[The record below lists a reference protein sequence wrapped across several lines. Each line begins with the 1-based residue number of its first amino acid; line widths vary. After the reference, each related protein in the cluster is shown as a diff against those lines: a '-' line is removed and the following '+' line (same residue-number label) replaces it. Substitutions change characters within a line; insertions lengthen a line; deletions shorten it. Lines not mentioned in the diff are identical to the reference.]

1 MRKVLAVA
9 ISVLLSFS
17 PVFAQNLVQGSIKD
31 APMHEPYSPSF
42 KTDGSKKAPLN
53 VILMIGDGTGLGHIV
68 SGYYAN
74 GGNLTVMNLKA
85 MGLVTTQSA
94 DAFITDSAA
103 SGTAYATGQKT
114 YNSAIGVDVDK
125 KPIQNIPEAVSEVG
139 MISGVVTTDGMDGAT
154 PAAFFAHQPYRGMSR
169 QIWADLPGSKLS
181 FFAGGD
187 KGLFERQSDETKD
200 AIKEKFSIFYD
211 IHDPAIAKAD
221 RAGVLPPH
229 SETTNIKDGRTDFLP
244 IATRTAIDFLSQ
256 HCEHGKGFFLMVEGA
271 RIDKSAHANSFDGVV
286 LEVLDF
292 DEAIAEAIRFADEDG
307 HTLVV
312 ISADHETGGLVIKNG
327 NPDKGDMEGMFT
339 TGGHTASPVPLFAY
353 GPHSQDFMG
362 VQGNEEVAQKIL
374 KLLLGK

>member
-1 MRKVLAVA
+1 MRKIFVIAAAVL
-9 ISVLLSFS
+9 ISFS
-17 PVFAQNLVQGSIKD
+17 TSFAQNLVQGSIKD
-31 APMHEPYSPSF
+31 APMHEPYSPTF

-53 VILMIGDGTGLGHIV
+53 IILMIGDGTGLGQIV

-114 YNSAIGVDVDK
+114 YNSSIGMDMDK
-125 KPIQNIPEAVSEVG
+125 KPIQNIPEAIAGKKIV
-139 MISGVVTTDGMDGAT
+139 SGVVTTDGLDGAT
-154 PAAFFAHQPYRGMSR
+154 PAAFFAHQPNRGMSR
-169 QIWADLPGSKLS
+169 RIWADLPGSKLS

-187 KGLFERQSDETKD
+187 KELYLRQTEETRN
-200 AIKEKFSIFYD
+200 AIQEKFSIFYD
-211 IHDPAIAKAD
+211 IHDPAILGAD
-221 RAGVLPPH
+221 RAGVVPPH
-229 SETTNIKDGRTDFLP
+229 VETGNIKDGRTDFLP
-244 IATRTAIDFLSQ
+244 VATKTAIDFLSQ
-256 HCEHGKGFFLMVEGA
+256 RTARGKGFFLMVEGA
-271 RIDKSAHANSFDGVV
+271 RIDKASHANDFEGTV

-292 DEAIAEAIRFADEDG
+292 DEAIAEAIRFADKDG
-307 HTLVV
+307 HTLVI

-327 NPDKGDMEGMFT
+327 NPSKGDMEGMFT
-339 TGGHTASPVPLFAY
+339 TGGHTATPVPIFAY

-362 VQGNEEVAQKIL
+362 VQGNQEVAQKIL